1 MSKYLYGASVQGI
14 QDFIFKTNK
23 LAEIIGASELV
34 EQLCT
39 SLFEKSVI
47 DFKQENLIMGAAGN
61 VKYVFDTEN
70 ECKKVVKIF
79 SKAAMEHAPGV
90 TVSQAV
96 VKLENIDLPNAI
108 DVLEK
113 KLKAQRNITQR
124 PIETGFMGLER
135 ARRTGGVASTSR
147 NNRNGSLEL
156 VCESTDKKRTAI
168 ASQKEKEDTKS
179 KESLFKKIAGLEV
192 KNREIAF
199 DISEITASGNN
210 SWIAVIHADGNG
222 LGAIIQNVGQTL
234 MKESKFS
241 AFSNAIETATKN
253 AVQKAFTEVV
263 LKERNTNYR
272 YPIRPVVLGGDDL
285 TVIIRADLALEFT
298 NIFLRAFEMTSR
310 QEFEALGLEGYQKG
324 ITACAGIAY
333 VKESYPL
340 HYALNLAESLCGD
353 AKKKVKA
360 TDCENKYGN
369 IPKSSLAFYKVQDS
383 FVAELKELK
392 ERTLK
397 TPTGLDFYAGPYLLN
412 EIDELNKKLKIIRN
426 EADKS
431 DKSKAVGKLRKIV
444 SEYYKDEATAFFM
457 LERMKEINSNF
468 YTVLQLEDEK
478 NSAIKNKKSQLL
490 DLITLH
496 NFNYGNR
503 EN

>member
-1 MSKYLYGASVQGI
+1 MSKYLFGASVQGI
-14 QDFIFKTNK
+14 QGFIFKTNK
-23 LAEIIGASELV
+23 LAEIIGASELI

-39 SLFEKSVI
+39 SLFEKSVP
-47 DFKQENLIMGAAGN
+47 DFKKENLIMGAAGN
-61 VKYVFDTEN
+61 VKYVFDNQVDCE
-70 ECKKVVKIF
+70 KVVRNFPK
-79 SKAAMEHAPGV
+79 SAMEHAPGV

-96 VKLENIDLPNAI
+96 INLENTNLPSAIDL
-108 DVLEK
+108 LEK
-113 KLKAQRNITQR
+113 KLKTQRNISQR
-124 PIETGFMGLER
+124 PIEMGFMGLER
-135 ARRTGGVASTSR
+135 ARRTGGVAFTQR
-147 NNRNGSLEL
+147 KNRKGSFE
-156 VCESTDKKRTAI
+156 VICESTNRKRNAI
-168 ASQKEKEDTKS
+168 DSQKEKGNDKS
-179 KESLFKKIAGLEV
+179 KESLFKKISGLEV

-199 DISEITASGNN
+199 DISDITKSGKN

-222 LGAIIQNVGQTL
+222 LGSVIQNVGETL

-253 AVQKAFTEVV
+253 AVQKAFKDVV
-263 LKERNTNYR
+263 SKDYDPRYR

-298 NIFLRAFEMTSR
+298 KVFLQEFEITSR
-310 QEFEALGLEGYQKG
+310 EEFEALGLAGYEKG

-340 HYALNLAESLCGD
+340 HYALNLAEELCGD

-360 TDCENKYGN
+360 SDCENKYGN

-392 ERTLK
+392 ERTLT
-397 TPTGLDFYAGPYLLN
+397 TPTGLDFYAGPYLMN
-412 EIDELNKKLKIIRN
+412 EVDQLKNKLDIISK
-426 EADKS
+426 EAES
-431 DKSKAVGKLRKIV
+431 SAKSKAVGKLRQIV
-444 SEYYKDEATAFFM
+444 SEYYKDDATAFFM

-468 YTVLQLEDEK
+468 YRDLQLEDEK
-478 NSAIKNKKSQLL
+478 NSAEKNKKSQLL

>member
-14 QDFIFKTNK
+14 QGFIFKTNK
-23 LAEIIGASELV
+23 LAEIIGASELI

-39 SLFEKSVI
+39 SLFEKSVL
-47 DFKQENLIMGAAGN
+47 DFKKENLIMGAAGN
-61 VKYVFDTEN
+61 VKYVFDNKVDCE
-70 ECKKVVKIF
+70 KVVRGF
-79 SKAAMEHAPGV
+79 PKAAMEHAPGV
-90 TVSQAV
+90 TVSQALV
-96 VKLENIDLPNAI
+96 NLENIDLPSAI
-108 DVLEK
+108 DLLEK
-113 KLKAQRNITQR
+113 KLKTQRNISQR
-124 PIETGFMGLER
+124 PIEMGFMGVER
-135 ARRTGGVASTSR
+135 ARRTGGVAFTQRKNKNSI
-147 NNRNGSLEL
+147 E
-156 VCESTDKKRTAI
+156 VICESTDKKRNTI
-168 ASQKEKEDTKS
+168 DSQEEKKNDKS
-179 KESLFKKIAGLEV
+179 KESLFKKISGLEV

-199 DISEITASGNN
+199 NIGDITASCKN

-222 LGAIIQNVGQTL
+222 LGSIIQKVGGTL

-253 AVQKAFTEVV
+253 AVQKAFREVI
-263 LKERNTNYR
+263 LKYYDPNFR

-298 NIFLRAFEMTSR
+298 KVFLRAFEITSR
-310 QEFEALGLEGYQKG
+310 EEFEALGLAGYEKG

-340 HYALNLAESLCGD
+340 HYALNLAEDLCGD

-360 TDCENKYGN
+360 SDCENKYGN

-383 FVAELKELK
+383 FVADLKELK
-392 ERTLK
+392 ERTLT
-397 TPTGLDFYAGPYLLN
+397 TPTGLDFYAGPYLMN
-412 EIDELNKKLKIIRN
+412 EVDQLKNKLDIIYK
-426 EADKS
+426 EAESS
-431 DKSKAVGKLRKIV
+431 DKSKAVGKLRQIV
-444 SEYYKDEATAFFM
+444 SEYYKDDATAFFM
-457 LERMKEINSNF
+457 LERMKEINSSF
-468 YTVLQLEDEK
+468 YKDLQLEDEK
-478 NSAIKNKKSQLL
+478 NSAKNNKKSQLL